1 MRVIIIFIGP
11 AGAGKSTLVAAYA
24 RWLSKFEGI
33 RVFKVNLDPAADYIP
48 YEPDFDVRSVVS
60 TREIALK
67 YRLGPNGA
75 LVKSIELITKKLKSI
90 VSKFCVTEADFIL
103 VDTPG
108 QMKVFVFRDIAPML
122 ISLLKESKSRVIAV
136 FAIDASVVR
145 NPEDYAF
152 IAIMSTALQA
162 RLGID
167 VVPVMNKT
175 DLARN
180 AALVGDVVSDAEH
193 IIKLLQKRG
202 VYGEMMAEVLKV
214 IWSYAK
220 ATTVPKVSAIAMEGI
235 SQLHRLIH
243 EVTCSCGDLT

>member
-1 MRVIIIFIGP
+1 M
-11 AGAGKSTLVAAYA
+11 
-24 RWLSKFEGI
+24 E
-33 RVFKVNLDPAADYIP
+33 
-48 YEPDFDVRSVVS
+48 
-60 TREIALK
+60 
-67 YRLGPNGA
+67 
-75 LVKSIELITKKLKSI
+75 
-90 VSKFCVTEADFIL
+90 
-103 VDTPG
+103 
-108 QMKVFVFRDIAPML
+108 VFVFKDIAPKL

-136 FAIDASVVR
+136 FVIDASVVR

-175 DLARN
+175 GLARN
-180 AALVGDVVSDAEH
+180 VALVSDAEH

-243 EVTCSCGDLT
+243 EVTCSCRDLT